1 MKNIVLLCAAGMS
14 TSLLVTKMREAAA
27 SSGFECTIEAH
38 SVVEADRWIP
48 AADVVL
54 LGPQI
59 RYELSRL
66 RGAYPKIII
75 EPMDM
80 TMYGMVDG
88 AGILKAARQM
98 LGC

>member
-14 TSLLVTKMREAAA
+14 TSLLVTKMQEAAA
-27 SSGFECTIEAH
+27 KKGMECTISAH
-38 SVVEADRWIP
+38 SVFEADRWIP
-48 AADVVL
+48 EADVVL
-54 LGPQI
+54 VGPQI
-59 RYELSRL
+59 RYELDRL
-66 RGAYPKIII
+66 RTAYPDHRI

-88 AGILKAARQM
+88 EGILKHACDL